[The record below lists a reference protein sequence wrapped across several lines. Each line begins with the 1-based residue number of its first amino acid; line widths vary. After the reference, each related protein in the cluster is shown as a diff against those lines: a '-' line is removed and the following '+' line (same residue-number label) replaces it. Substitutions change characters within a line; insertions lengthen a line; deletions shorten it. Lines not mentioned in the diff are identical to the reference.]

1 MDITRT
7 YKPKTPATPDLILEV
22 SKLSRVVDSRA
33 LVDSVSLSVKTGDVL
48 AITGPSGAGKSS
60 LLRLLNRLDEPTAG
74 QVTFRGNNYRDLAPP
89 VLRRQIGMVMQ
100 SPNLFSGTVR
110 QNILFGPAQ
119 RGQVVKDSEIQN
131 LLDQVGLSGYAE
143 QNVETLS
150 GGESQRVSFARTLA
164 NTPEV
169 LLLDEPTAA
178 LDEESALGIERLILN
193 VVAASKMTCL
203 IVTHNLAQA
212 SRIAPKTV
220 YMEHGSVKHFGPTS
234 EVLNAI
240 ESH

>member
-22 SKLSRVVDSRA
+22 SKLTRVVDSRA
-33 LVDSVSLSVKTGDVL
+33 LVDNVSLSVKTGDVL

-119 RGQVVKDSEIQN
+119 RGQIVKDSEIQN

-150 GGESQRVSFARTLA
+150 GGEAQRVSFARTLA

-178 LDEESALGIERLILN
+178 LDEESALGIERLVLN
-193 VVAASKMTCL
+193 VAAASKMTCL

-212 SRIAPKTV
+212 SRIAPRTV
-220 YMEHGSVKHFGPTS
+220 YMERGSVKHFGPTS